1 MARHAEDSGAL
12 PASFVIS
19 MPVLD
24 FILNCAALLL
34 WLNGRS
40 RRLTNLPRV
49 PGITLIATLKSAQH
63 QPSGRWPA
71 HLALAVLL
79 FARAILYWQAGGAA
93 RWMPT
98 IPLGPITLHFR
109 NDIFMPMLLFSLVG
123 FLFWLAVFYF
133 SLLLL
138 AVGNR
143 GELENNAWVALVRA
157 HLGPFARWPAPVLLL
172 VPLVITFLLWLAL
185 GPVFGALQLAAPAS
199 SFAQL
204 AKQALVIGL
213 SAWLPWAYVMAGVF
227 ALHFLASYVYFGSA
241 PFWNFISVTARQL
254 LRPLALLPLRLGKLD
269 LAPLLGLALMVAV
282 ILYAPR
288 GLTWLYGRLAV

>member
-1 MARHAEDSGAL
+1 
-12 PASFVIS
+12 

-49 PGITLIATLKSAQH
+49 PGIALIATLKSAQRK
-63 QPSGRWPA
+63 PVDRWSS
-71 HLALAVLL
+71 HLVLL
-79 FARAILYWQAGGAA
+79 VLLIARAILYWQVGTSAG
-93 RWMPT
+93 WMPT

-109 NDIFMPMLLFSLVG
+109 NDMFMPMLLFSLLD
-123 FLFWLAVFYF
+123 FLFFLAVFYF

-138 AVGNR
+138 AVVNR
-143 GELENNAWVALVRA
+143 GGLENNVWVALGRA
-157 HLGPFARWPAPVLLL
+157 HLGPFARWPVPVLLL
-172 VPLVITFLLWLAL
+172 VPFGITFLSWLAL

-204 AKQALVIGL
+204 AKQGLVMGL
-213 SAWLPWAYVMAGVF
+213 SAWLPWAYLSAGVF
-227 ALHFLASYVYFGSA
+227 VLHFLASYVYFGSA
-241 PFWNFISVTARQL
+241 PFWNFISATARQL
-254 LRPLALLPLRLGKLD
+254 LRPLAALPLRVGKLD

-282 ILYAPR
+282 IIYAPR
-288 GLTWLYGRLAV
+288 GLTWLYERLAV